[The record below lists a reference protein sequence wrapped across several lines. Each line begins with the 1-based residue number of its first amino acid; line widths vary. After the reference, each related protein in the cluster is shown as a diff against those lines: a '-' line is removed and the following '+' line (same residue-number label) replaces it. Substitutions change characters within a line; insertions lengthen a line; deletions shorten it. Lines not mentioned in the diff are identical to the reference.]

1 MKIRDARAEDEN
13 SWRQLLSGYLDFI
26 GLEQSDD
33 ITSATWRRILDPD
46 SSLFCRVA
54 EDDGGTVIG
63 FANCVL
69 HDGTSVASPI
79 CYLEDLYI
87 DQAARGRGTGKALM
101 NDLLALSKSRGWSR
115 LYWFTEHDNTTA
127 RHLYDSFR
135 PADDWVRYQ
144 IKIEE

>member
-1 MKIRDARAEDEN
+1 MNIRDARAEDES
-13 SWRQLLSGYLDFI
+13 SWRQLLTGYLDFI
-26 GLEQSDD
+26 GLEQADS
-33 ITSATWRRILDPD
+33 ITTGTWQRILDPD

-54 EDDGGTVIG
+54 ENDAGSVIG

-69 HDGTSVASPI
+69 HDGTSVATPI
-79 CYLEDLYI
+79 CYLEDLYV
-87 DQAARGRGTGKALM
+87 DQSARGSGVGKALM

-115 LYWFTEHDNTTA
+115 LYWFTEHDNTIA

-144 IKIEE
+144 IKTGE